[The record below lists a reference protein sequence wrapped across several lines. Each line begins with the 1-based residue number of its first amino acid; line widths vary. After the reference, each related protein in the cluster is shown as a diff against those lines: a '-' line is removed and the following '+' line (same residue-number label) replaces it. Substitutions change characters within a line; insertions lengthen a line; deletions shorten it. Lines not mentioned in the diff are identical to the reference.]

1 MNIED
6 KKHVHTS
13 TSIRRYNRCPKLWS
27 FYHVLNLK
35 PPESILEVNE
45 AISIGSCIHECLEV
59 VLKNRI
65 TGDNQLE
72 LPFHENW
79 KDRLLN
85 YPDHISSI
93 TEPIIDV
100 FLDHTTIL
108 DELRPIEVEIELYS
122 TMRNAENIPIRI
134 GGKID
139 AIIEYDNKLW
149 VMDHKSS
156 KRMATQETYDLHQQF
171 NIYCWLAMQHGFNIN
186 GIIVNAIR
194 QPSIKKRKNE
204 SLKDYGDRIRE
215 DLLSRV
221 ADRTFSKPPYFKVFR
236 LFKSEE
242 TIMSSMEDIRNAIHH
257 MEHDSFFRKNSEG
270 CFKYRRPCEFFDV
283 CRGAVDTQTLAF
295 LDDEHPE
302 LRLI

>member
-1 MNIED
+1 LNIED

-13 TSIRRYNRCPKLWS
+13 TSIRKYNRCPKLWS
-27 FYHVLNLK
+27 YYHILNLK

-59 VLKNRI
+59 VLKNQI
-65 TGDNQLE
+65 TGESQLE
-72 LPFHENW
+72 IPFAENW
-79 KDRLLN
+79 KDRLNN
-85 YPDHISSI
+85 YPSHISCI

-100 FLDHTTIL
+100 FLDHTTIF
-108 DELRPIEVEIELYS
+108 DELRPIEVELELYS
-122 TMRNAENIPIRI
+122 TMKSNENIDMRI

-139 AIIEYDNKLW
+139 AIIEYDNHLW
-149 VMDHKSS
+149 VLDHKSS
-156 KRMATQETYDLHQQF
+156 KNMFSQETFELHQQF
-171 NIYCWLAMQHGFNIN
+171 NMYCWLAKQHGYDVN

-194 QPSIKKRKNE
+194 QPSLKKRKNE
-204 SLKDYGDRIRE
+204 SITEYGLRIKEDMIDRVTNE
-215 DLLSRV
+215 NNK
-221 ADRTFSKPPYFKVFR
+221 KPAYFKIFR
-236 LFKSEE
+236 LFKTEE
-242 TIMSSMEDIRNAIHH
+242 TIMSSMEDIKDAIYH